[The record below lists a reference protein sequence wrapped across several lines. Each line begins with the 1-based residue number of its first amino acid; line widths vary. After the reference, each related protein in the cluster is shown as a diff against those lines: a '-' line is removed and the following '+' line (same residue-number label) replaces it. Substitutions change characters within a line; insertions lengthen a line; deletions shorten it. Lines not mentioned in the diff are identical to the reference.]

1 MGKQDKQKIRRY
13 RIGKKNPLLELRYR
27 ELKILFFAN
36 LCSKVRVVLD
46 GIKYL

>member
-27 ELKILFFAN
+27 ELKSTPFNSFTIGILQN
-36 LCSKVRVVLD
+36 
-46 GIKYL
+46 GIKTKFW